1 MHVNRLNLGGKAL
14 FILEK
19 KLQQKHQDEV
29 WNLLYDSDEEFVPPL
44 SSRNYTT
51 QQVLSQGEMDKRGPI
66 EYFKKMI
73 EQEFILAIEKGKV
86 IGFLTYIPDF
96 LLQVED
102 RSVVCDYIST
112 IVVSTNYRNHGVTR
126 NMYHTLFENR
136 RNKMFA
142 TRTWSENLAHL
153 HLLET
158 MGFELISRIK
168 NDRGKGIDTV
178 YYLKGVSKDV

>member
-44 SSRNYTT
+44 SSINYTT
-51 QQVLSQGEMDKRGPI
+51 QQVLSQGDMDKRGPI

-142 TRTWSENLAHL
+142 TVRTKIRLSRFIKSL
-153 HLLET
+153 HLSLACPCPKSGRKALFLPLFAQRT
-158 MGFELISRIK
+158 
-168 NDRGKGIDTV
+168 
-178 YYLKGVSKDV
+178 